1 MGDQAMVDY
10 EPMKLAAMF
19 ASMAE
24 SLDQQPSVGQT
35 LQQVVELAAAAV
47 NGAEYASV
55 AVLRR
60 KRWETPACTD
70 ELVRELDLAQ
80 GRLGE
85 GPILHTG
92 GDESV
97 LRVAD
102 LHTDQRWPRFTAYAR
117 ESGIRSVLA
126 CELVGERG
134 PMGSLNLYASG
145 PDAFD
150 DAAVQTAAIYSAH
163 ASLAVSH
170 AEIVDSLNSAVA
182 SRQHIGEA
190 TGILMERY
198 GVGSP
203 EAFHLLLRASQN
215 LNVKLRKLADEVVRT
230 GLAPEELG
238 PDATGGTGDS
248 GGTD

>member
-1 MGDQAMVDY
+1 MGDHAMVEY

-19 ASMAE
+19 AAMAE
-24 SLDQQPSVGQT
+24 SLNQQPSVGQT

-47 NGAEYASV
+47 NGAECASV
-55 AVLRR
+55 TVLRK
-60 KRWETPACTD
+60 KRFETPACTH
-70 ELVRELDLAQ
+70 ELARELDLAQ

-85 GPILHTG
+85 GPILDTG
-92 GDESV
+92 ADDPV
-97 LRVAD
+97 LLVAD
-102 LHTDQRWPRFTAYAR
+102 LHAEPRWPLFAEHAR

-126 CELVGERG
+126 CELIGERG
-134 PMGSLNLYASG
+134 RMGSLNLYASG

-163 ASLAVSH
+163 AALAVSH
-170 AEIVDSLNSAVA
+170 AEVVDSLNSAVA

-215 LNVKLRKLADEVVRT
+215 LNIKLRKLADDVVRT
-230 GLAPEELG
+230 GLAPEELSPG
-238 PDATGGTGDS
+238 TRGGTGPAD
-248 GGTD
+248 TP